1 MPAQY
6 SGDDRQSRYERMLQ
20 GYLSGELRIV
30 NAGLPRSQKTL
41 ALLLRE
47 EFPHVLCHDGSTQL
61 IKRKELDYLAS
72 ILDSGEQD
80 ALLLPM
86 LIELGGD
93 QSQAT
98 VLCAGEVE
106 RKVVSTIL
114 DMPLL
119 KEPPA
124 SPTSHLA
131 PASTSTPPASTTTPP
146 APTSTPPTS
155 ASTPPT
161 SATPTTP
168 LPPISFTELPFS
180 TAERDTITIYR
191 PQLALLRKRL
201 KTTTQY
207 LFPQENSAPG
217 PSLTNSIE

>member
-6 SGDDRQSRYERMLQ
+6 SGDEGQSRYERMLQ

-41 ALLLRE
+41 AVLLRE
-47 EFPHVLCHDGSTQL
+47 EYPHLLCHDGSTQL

-72 ILDSGEQD
+72 MLDAGEQE

-98 VLCAGEVE
+98 ILCAGEVE
-106 RKVVSTIL
+106 EKVISTIL
-114 DMPLL
+114 NMPLRQGQPL
-119 KEPPA
+119 SRTPAVPPV
-124 SPTSHLA
+124 PTSA
-131 PASTSTPPASTTTPP
+131 VPPASTTP
-146 APTSTPPTS
+146 AGLPVSTR
-155 ASTPPT
+155 
-161 SATPTTP
+161 
-168 LPPISFTELPFS
+168 
-180 TAERDTITIYR
+180 ERETITIYR

-207 LFPQENSAPG
+207 LFSQKSSAPD

>member
-47 EFPHVLCHDGSTQL
+47 EYPHLLCHDGSTQL

-72 ILDSGEQD
+72 ILDSGEQE

-98 VLCAGEVE
+98 ILCAGEVE
-106 RKVVSTIL
+106 EKVISTIL
-114 DMPLL
+114 NMPLRKGQPL
-119 KEPPA
+119 
-124 SPTSHLA
+124 SRTSA
-131 PASTSTPPASTTTPP
+131 VPSTPTLPPTPTTSLTPP
-146 APTSTPPTS
+146 APTTFPTPPARTTTTVPPTS
-155 ASTPPT
+155 T
-161 SATPTTP
+161 TPTG
-168 LPPISFTELPFS
+168 LPVS
-180 TAERDTITIYR
+180 TRERETITLYR

-207 LFPQENSAPG
+207 LFPQK
-217 PSLTNSIE
+217 

>member
-1 MPAQY
+1 MPVPY
-6 SGDDRQSRYERMLQ
+6 SGDEGQSRYERMLQ

-41 ALLLRE
+41 TVLLRE
-47 EFPHVLCHDGSTQL
+47 EYPHLLCHDGSTQL

-72 ILDSGEQD
+72 ILDSGEQE

-98 VLCAGEVE
+98 ILCAGDVE
-106 RKVVSTIL
+106 EKVISTIL
-114 DMPLL
+114 HMPLRQGQPL
-119 KEPPA
+119 
-124 SPTSHLA
+124 SR
-131 PASTSTPPASTTTPP
+131 
-146 APTSTPPTS
+146 TS
-155 ASTPPT
+155 AVPS
-161 SATPTTP
+161 TPTTSTG
-168 LPPISFTELPFS
+168 LPVS
-180 TAERDTITIYR
+180 TRERETITLYR

-207 LFPQENSAPG
+207 LFSQKKSSAPD

>member
-6 SGDDRQSRYERMLQ
+6 SGDEGQSRYERMLQ

-41 ALLLRE
+41 AVLLRE
-47 EFPHVLCHDGSTQL
+47 EYPHLLCHDGSTQL

-72 ILDSGEQD
+72 MLDAGEQE

-98 VLCAGEVE
+98 ILCAGEVE
-106 RKVVSTIL
+106 EKVISTIL
-114 DMPLL
+114 NMPLRQGQPL
-119 KEPPA
+119 SRTSAVPPV
-124 SPTSHLA
+124 PTSA
-131 PASTSTPPASTTTPP
+131 VPPASTTP
-146 APTSTPPTS
+146 AGLPVSTR
-155 ASTPPT
+155 
-161 SATPTTP
+161 
-168 LPPISFTELPFS
+168 
-180 TAERDTITIYR
+180 ERETITIYR

-207 LFPQENSAPG
+207 LFSQKSSAPD

>member
-6 SGDDRQSRYERMLQ
+6 WGEERQSRYERMLQ

-47 EFPHVLCHDGSTQL
+47 EFPHVMCHDGSTQL
-61 IKRKELDYLAS
+61 IKRKELEYLAS
-72 ILDSGEQD
+72 MLDASEQE

-98 VLCAGEVE
+98 ILCGSEVE
-106 RKVVSTIL
+106 QKVISTIL
-114 DMPLL
+114 NMPLL
-119 KEPPA
+119 KGRPLSRA
-124 SPTSHLA
+124 SVRVPIPTR
-131 PASTSTPPASTTTPP
+131 
-146 APTSTPPTS
+146 
-155 ASTPPT
+155 
-161 SATPTTP
+161 
-168 LPPISFTELPFS
+168 EW
-180 TAERDTITIYR
+180 DTITIYR
-191 PQLALLRKRL
+191 PQLALLRKKL

-207 LFPQENSAPG
+207 LFSQKSSAPG
-217 PSLTNSIE
+217 PSLTNGTE